1 MKERHECPGV
11 HAVMDLLLNEDR
23 RLTDSDSRD
32 RDHVTW
38 APESAVTSRA
48 NLAASTATV
57 LRSRQ
62 CHTINTHPSVWKQT
76 PNLGSSDLFW
86 FPSRLRARYWALTCP
101 RGFNRG
107 AGWQREDVSAE
118 PGNHGRDSQSLYFN
132 DWWYHAV
139 IVSVLGADPQQMLHR

>member
-11 HAVMDLLLNEDR
+11 HVVMDLLLNEDWH
-23 RLTDSDSRD
+23 LTDSDSRD

-38 APESAVTSRA
+38 APESAVTIKSKFSCVHA
-48 NLAASTATV
+48 DCACSH
-57 LRSRQ
+57 Q
-62 CHTINTHPSVWKQT
+62 CHTISTHSSVWKQT
-76 PNLGSSDLFW
+76 PNLSSSDLFW
-86 FPSRLRARYWALTCP
+86 FPSRLWARYWALTCP

-107 AGWQREDVSAE
+107 AGWQTEDVSAE
-118 PGNHGRDSQSLYFN
+118 PGNHGRDSQSLCFN